1 MAASGLVERRVGA
14 MLAAIGLDSPVIAIE
29 PLSGGVSSDVFK
41 VALGDRTVCVKFA
54 IERLRVASN
63 WRAPVCRNEA
73 EYHWLRQVGAWLPDA
88 VPQVFGHDAARHGLA
103 MAFLPPDTHSNWKA
117 DLLGGRIDEAVAA
130 AVGARLAAIHARSTA
145 CADLAALF
153 SNAADFEA
161 LRLDPYLRFTADRHP
176 ALAARLDALADAQ
189 GAARIA
195 LVHGDVS
202 PKNILCGPSGPV
214 FIDAEC
220 ATFGD
225 PVFDLA
231 FVLNHLAIKALVLS
245 DGAALLRSA
254 RALWAAYRDGIDW
267 EPRDAAEAR
276 TAALLP
282 ALMLARVDGKSP
294 LEYLTGE
301 TAARVRNVAIALLAS
316 APVSID
322 GLLSAIE
329 EGRR

>member
-1 MAASGLVERRVGA
+1 M
-14 MLAAIGLDSPVIAIE
+14 
-29 PLSGGVSSDVFK
+29 
-41 VALGDRTVCVKFA
+41 
-54 IERLRVASN
+54 
-63 WRAPVCRNEA
+63 
-73 EYHWLRQVGAWLPDA
+73 
-88 VPQVFGHDAARHGLA
+88 
-103 MAFLPPDTHSNWKA
+103 
-117 DLLGGRIDEAVAA
+117 
-130 AVGARLAAIHARSTA
+130 
-145 CADLAALF
+145 
-153 SNAADFEA
+153 
-161 LRLDPYLRFTADRHP
+161 
-176 ALAARLDALADAQ
+176 
-189 GAARIA
+189 
-195 LVHGDVS
+195 
-202 PKNILCGPSGPV
+202 
-214 FIDAEC
+214 
-220 ATFGD
+220 
-225 PVFDLA
+225 FDLA